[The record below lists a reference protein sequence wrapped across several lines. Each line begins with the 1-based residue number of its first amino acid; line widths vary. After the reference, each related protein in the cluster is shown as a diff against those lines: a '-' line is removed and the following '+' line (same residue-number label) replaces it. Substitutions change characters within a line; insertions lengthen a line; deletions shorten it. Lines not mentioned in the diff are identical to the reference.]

1 MGKQQSVM
9 EEIKLALFDLSMNH
23 RYVRRRELLTRVT
36 EIVQRTIG
44 ANAIEF
50 GVGNLRIVAQRML
63 FYGNKTTFLLKTM
76 EQNKLLKSIKTRE
89 ELYLVTDDIG
99 QNANEKVYVIKV
111 GELNVF
117 DGYVLMTFPL
127 EAQIDQH
134 LLESLSGIVQQFIM
148 HVFNNEKENTLRER
162 SEYLFQLSS
171 QLMGLNR
178 TEEVLETM
186 LESIRVYLPNNAYQI
201 WMIREIENDEL
212 AVKQIDQKKILQ
224 KTPGFEALFYKK
236 IEVKTTE
243 DKKQTIVFIPFIG
256 KREVSGMLEVHIPH
270 YLEFEQSD
278 FAEMEHFAKLIGHTI
293 ERTTMLQTS
302 TKQIANLELIN
313 YTTRELNSR
322 LDEHEIVH
330 IIERQIINHSYPEQ
344 YAVVLK
350 NEHTGILEVAAE
362 KDTFF
367 QHPIGE
373 TFMDFI
379 YNYVERTERAMFYGD
394 YNGESYHVPF
404 RSIIAIP
411 FYAENNTLG
420 ILLLAHSS
428 RYYFSHDTY
437 KLFQSLVQHASIALM
452 NAYLKEQLKQTIIT
466 DYLTQ
471 LYSRNYLDSFVKHHM
486 CRGMK
491 GSFILFDID
500 DFKLINDTYG
510 HYIGDHVL
518 IEVANIIR
526 EHLKNDDISARWG
539 GEEFAIYLP
548 NVSVEESYEL
558 ANTIREGI
566 QAKTSPQ
573 VTVSGGVSEW
583 NQRKKHSIESLFIE
597 ADEAL
602 YEAKKQGKNSI
613 VYRAEKII
621 ETNE

>member
-1 MGKQQSVM
+1 MRKEQEIIGQ
-9 EEIKLALFDLSMNH
+9 IKLALYDLSMNH
-23 RYVRRRELLTRVT
+23 RNERRRQRFNRLI
-36 EIVQRTIG
+36 EIIAEATG
-44 ANAIEF
+44 ATQVEIA
-50 GVGNLRIVAQRML
+50 VDNLRIVAQRML
-63 FYGNKTTFLLKTM
+63 FYGNKQPVLLKQMEENNLLYQMNKHHMPYTITEHIGQEETDTVCVMRIAKRNIFNGYFLLAFPNKQPCDDSALM
-76 EQNKLLKSIKTRE
+76 EIKE
-89 ELYLVTDDIG
+89 
-99 QNANEKVYVIKV
+99 VIQQYIMF
-111 GELNVF
+111 VF
-117 DGYVLMTFPL
+117 D
-127 EAQIDQH
+127 Q
-134 LLESLSGIVQQFIM
+134 
-148 HVFNNEKENTLRER
+148 EKETTMRER

-178 TEEVLETM
+178 TEDVLKSM
-186 LESIRVYLPNNAYQI
+186 LDSVQTFLPDNIYQI
-201 WMIREIENDEL
+201 WMVREIEDDEMV
-212 AVKQIDQKKILQ
+212 VKQIDQKKMLQ
-224 KTPGFEALFYKK
+224 KHSGFEALFYKK
-236 IEVKTTE
+236 IEVTTSADRKE
-243 DKKQTIVFIPFIG
+243 TIIFIPFVG
-256 KREVSGMLEVHIPH
+256 KQEVSGMLEVRIPY

-278 FAEMEHFAKLIGHTI
+278 LLEMEHFAKLVGHTI

-322 LDEHEIVH
+322 LDEEEIVQ
-330 IIERQIINHSYPEQ
+330 IIERQVINHSYPEQ
-344 YAVVLK
+344 YAVILK
-350 NEHTGILEVAAE
+350 DEQTGGLYVAAE

-367 QHPIGE
+367 QHQIGQ
-373 TFMDFI
+373 TFMEYIFD
-379 YNYVERTERAMFYGD
+379 YTERTERAMFYGD
-394 YNGESYHVPF
+394 YNAQAYHVPF
-404 RSIIAIP
+404 KSIIAIP
-411 FYAENNTLG
+411 FIADNNTLG

-486 CRGMK
+486 NRGIK

-518 IEVANIIR
+518 VEVANIIR
-526 EHLKNDDISARWG
+526 EHMHNDDISARWG

-548 NVSVEESYEL
+548 NVAAAEAFTI
-558 ANTIREGI
+558 ANDIREGI

-583 NQRKKHSIESLFIE
+583 NQQMKHSIESLFIE

-602 YEAKKQGKNSI
+602 YEAKAQGKNSI
-613 VYRAEKII
+613 IYRQNKVKEI
-621 ETNE
+621 NE